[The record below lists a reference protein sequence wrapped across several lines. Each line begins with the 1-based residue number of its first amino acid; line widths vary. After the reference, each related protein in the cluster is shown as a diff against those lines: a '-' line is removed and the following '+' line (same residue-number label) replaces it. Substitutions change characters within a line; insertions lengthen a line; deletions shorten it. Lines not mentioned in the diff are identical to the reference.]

1 MTRTN
6 PGRSKPFQSRHRPNG
21 VSDYRRVGQNP
32 RQKAHWEATA
42 DLDRLADLQRIV
54 AGAGLDPADQQRGLD
69 EGRYEALLDRY
80 REEAMAMG
88 INAIPAHVVGQRYLL
103 LGAQPYEAFIEVLD
117 KLQAGESATGEAG
130 TT

>member
-1 MTRTN
+1 M
-6 PGRSKPFQSRHRPNG
+6 
-21 VSDYRRVGQNP
+21 
-32 RQKAHWEATA
+32 
-42 DLDRLADLQRIV
+42 QRIA

-103 LGAQPYEAFIEVLD
+103 LGAQPYEAFIEVLG
-117 KLQAGESATGEAG
+117 KLQAGESATDEAG